1 MTETLFDL
9 DRGDESHSEET
20 RDSEFPKIHM
30 IISPILIQNE
40 PKKLTLATVRHL
52 EFVRDAPLQSA
63 LLDCL
68 APPGMDGLGRFQQS
82 RCGKGPTR
90 AREKKLN

>member
-52 EFVRDAPLQSA
+52 EFVKDTPLQSA
-63 LLDCL
+63 LSLLFLPFGVQFLD
-68 APPGMDGLGRFQQS
+68 
-82 RCGKGPTR
+82 
-90 AREKKLN
+90 

>member
-63 LLDCL
+63 LSLLFLPFGVQFLD
-68 APPGMDGLGRFQQS
+68 
-82 RCGKGPTR
+82 
-90 AREKKLN
+90 